1 LLKNSEQKSGKSLS
15 RPKRYRYY
23 MILFL
28 KKILVPATEAYQSYI
43 VLFRQIF
50 LKDKVILVS
59 KLGIIVSSLGFHNNV
74 AVLHL

>member
-1 LLKNSEQKSGKSLS
+1 
-15 RPKRYRYY
+15 

-59 KLGIIVSSLGFHNNV
+59 KLGIIVSSLGFYNNV